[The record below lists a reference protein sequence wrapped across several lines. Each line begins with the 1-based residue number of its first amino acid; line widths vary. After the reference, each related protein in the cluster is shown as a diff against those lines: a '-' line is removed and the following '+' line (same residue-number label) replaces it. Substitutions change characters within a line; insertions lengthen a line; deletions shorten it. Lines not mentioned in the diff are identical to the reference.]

1 MHAEKIILLLYTEC
15 VLQHR
20 ALRPDQE
27 ENNMKNTKTILL
39 TLLAVALCTLSGCA
53 QIQSTLN
60 ELQGNLVGVSFTMET
75 YDNYGQLTLSTKG
88 DKIKLAGN
96 KIEEMVATDDGWV
109 RHYEMSSVMTIT
121 IDGKEIE
128 TCGDTVIFAE
138 KGLEKAIDFTTS
150 DFINSHAEPGD
161 ITDNTILA
169 YWING
174 YKNKF
179 GKSRVVVIKSQMGQP
194 LCVYEG
200 NKVYWEI
207 PDDLPKTTKLMIDGK
222 ALYIHR
228 ANFQIIDKKLLD

>member
-1 MHAEKIILLLYTEC
+1 MRNY
-15 VLQHR
+15 
-20 ALRPDQE
+20 
-27 ENNMKNTKTILL
+27 KTMIL
-39 TLLAVALCTLSGCA
+39 TLLSALVFTLSGCA
-53 QIQSTLN
+53 KLQSTLN

-75 YDNYGQLTLSTKG
+75 YDNYGKLTLTAKG

-96 KIEEMVATDDGWV
+96 KIEEMIATDDGWV
-109 RHYEMSSVMTIT
+109 RHYEMSSVMTVT
-121 IDGKEIE
+121 IDGKEME

-138 KGLEKAIDFTTS
+138 KGLEKALDFTTS
-150 DFINSHAEPGD
+150 EFINSHSELGD
-161 ITDNTILA
+161 ITDNTVLA

-179 GKSRVVVIKSQMGQP
+179 GKSRVVVVKSQMGQP

-207 PDDLPKTTKLMIDGK
+207 PEDLPKTTKLMIDGK

-228 ANFQIIDKKLLD
+228 ANFQIIDKGLLN